1 MRYCHITFCSAF
13 VLVLLYV
20 DLLSHD
26 ELELI
31 FQLGARKHNNRT
43 IEITIFLLKRSIANQ
58 KESYRIQILNIPVT
72 MIFILYKALDTK

>member
-31 FQLGARKHNNRT
+31 FHLGARKHNNRT
-43 IEITIFLLKRSIANQ
+43 IEITI
-58 KESYRIQILNIPVT
+58 Y
-72 MIFILYKALDTK
+72 